1 MKRTLT
7 PLLASAIVLGL
18 GCASATAQSNQGGA
32 AQGKKSLALVTNAA
46 ADFWTIARRGVE
58 KAQKEHPDYAME
70 VIVTGQATAAEQRR
84 ELDDL
89 LARGIAGVSI
99 SAIDPKNSTEEF
111 NKVAA
116 KAVLFTTDS
125 DAPQSNR
132 VAYIG
137 TDNVAA
143 GRDAGAEI
151 KKALPNGGKVM
162 MFVGTMDA
170 DNARERVQGI
180 KQALAGTK
188 IDIVD
193 IRTDGVDFAKAKS
206 NVQDALAKGGLDC
219 LVGLYSYNTPQIY
232 TAVKEAGQAGK
243 IKVVGFDEDPQTLR
257 GVADGTIQS
266 TIVQQPFEFGYQ
278 SMVDMI
284 KYMNGDKSF
293 IPANRLIIIPTRVI
307 DKSNVAAFQV
317 SMKQLLAK

>member
-1 MKRTLT
+1 MKRTPLSALAAALVVSLSLT
-7 PLLASAIVLGL
+7 PAL
-18 GCASATAQSNQGGA
+18 
-32 AQGKKSLALVTNAA
+32 AQGKKELALVTNAA
-46 ADFWTIARRGVE
+46 ADFWTIAKRGVE
-58 KAQKEHPDYAME
+58 KAQKEHPDYSMQ
-70 VIVTGQATAAEQRR
+70 VLITGQATAAEQRR
-84 ELDDL
+84 ELDNL
-89 LARGIAGVSI
+89 LARGVAGVSV

-132 VAYIG
+132 VVYIG

-143 GRDAGAEI
+143 GRQAGEEI

-180 KQALAGTK
+180 KAVLAGSK
-188 IDIVD
+188 VQILDV
-193 IRTDGVDFAKAKS
+193 RTDGVDFAKAKS
-206 NVQDALAKGGLDC
+206 NVQDALAKGGVDC

-232 TAVKEAGQAGK
+232 SAVKEAGKTGSVK
-243 IKVVGFDEDPQTLR
+243 IVGFDEDPQTLR

-278 SMVDMI
+278 SMTDMI
-284 KYMNGDKSF
+284 KYINGDRSF
-293 IPANRLIIIPTRVI
+293 IPANKLIIIPTQVI
-307 DKSNVAAFQV
+307 EKSNVAKFQDT
-317 SMKQLLAK
+317 MKELLKK

>member
-1 MKRTLT
+1 MSRPIQIALAGAFAAA
-7 PLLASAIVLGL
+7 LLAS
-18 GCASATAQSNQGGA
+18 GA
-32 AQGKKSLALVTNAA
+32 AHAQQSKSLALVTNAA

-58 KAQKEHPDYAME
+58 KAQSEHPDYKME
-70 VIVTGQATAAEQRR
+70 VVITGQATAAEQRR

-116 KAVLFTTDS
+116 KAVLLTTDS
-125 DAPQSNR
+125 DAPDSNR

-137 TDNVAA
+137 TDNTAA
-143 GRDAGAEI
+143 GRQAGEEI

-162 MFVGTMDA
+162 GFVGTMDA
-170 DNARERVQGI
+170 DNARERVDGI
-180 KQALAGTK
+180 KQVLQGTN
-188 IDIVD
+188 IQLVD
-193 IRTDGVDFAKAKS
+193 IRTDGVDFAKAKA

-232 TAVKEAGQAGK
+232 TAVKEAGMAGK

-257 GVADGTIQS
+257 GVSDGTIQS
-266 TIVQQPFEFGYQ
+266 TIVQQPFQFGYQ
-278 SMVDMI
+278 SMTDMI
-284 KYMNGDKSF
+284 KYINGDKSF
-293 IPANRLIIIPTRVI
+293 IPANKLIIIPTRVI
-307 DKSNVAAFQV
+307 SKDNVHEFQQT
-317 SMKQLLAK
+317 MKQLLASK

>member
-1 MKRTLT
+1 MKCAVVSVSAGLLSVMLTLA
-7 PLLASAIVLGL
+7 PGM
-18 GCASATAQSNQGGA
+18 AQS
-32 AQGKKSLALVTNAA
+32 KKQLALVTNAA
-46 ADFWTIARRGVE
+46 ADFWTIAKRGVE
-58 KAQKEHPDYAME
+58 KAQKEHPDYSME
-70 VIVTGQATAAEQRR
+70 VVITGQATAAEQRR

-89 LARGIAGVSI
+89 LARGVVGVSI
-99 SAIDPKNSTEEF
+99 SAIDPKNSTAEF

-116 KAVLFTTDS
+116 KAALFTTDS

-132 VAYIG
+132 AVYIG

-143 GRDAGAEI
+143 GRQAGEEI

-180 KQALAGTK
+180 KDVLSGSK
-188 IDIVD
+188 IQILD

-206 NVQDALAKGGLDC
+206 NVQDALAKGGVDC

-232 TAVKEAGQAGK
+232 SAVKEAGQAGA

-257 GVADGTIQS
+257 GIADGTIQS

-278 SMVDMI
+278 SMSDLI
-284 KYMNGDKSF
+284 KYINGDKSF
-293 IPANRLIIIPTRVI
+293 IPPNKLIIIPTRVI
-307 DKSNVAAFQV
+307 EKSNVAEFQG

>member
-1 MKRTLT
+1 MKQPVVTAFAG
-7 PLLASAIVLGL
+7 LLAVALSVVPAL
-18 GCASATAQSNQGGA
+18 
-32 AQGKKSLALVTNAA
+32 AQGKKELALVTNAA
-46 ADFWTIARRGVE
+46 ADFWTIAKRGVE
-58 KAQKEHPDYAME
+58 KAQTEHPDYNMQV
-70 VIVTGQATAAEQRR
+70 VITGQATAAEQRR

-89 LARGIAGVSI
+89 LARGVAGVSI

-116 KAVLFTTDS
+116 KAALFTTDS

-132 VAYIG
+132 VVYIG

-143 GRDAGAEI
+143 GRQAGEQI
-151 KKALPNGGKVM
+151 KKALPGGGKVM

-180 KQALAGTK
+180 KDTLAGSN
-188 IDIVD
+188 IQIVD

-206 NVQDALAKGGLDC
+206 NVQDALAKGGIDC

-232 TAVKEAGQAGK
+232 SAVKEAGKAGK
-243 IKVVGFDEDPQTLR
+243 IKIVGFDEDPQTLR
-257 GVADGTIQS
+257 GVADGTVQS
-266 TIVQQPFEFGYQ
+266 TIVQQPYQFGYQ

-284 KYMNGDKSF
+284 KYINGDRSF
-293 IPANRLIIIPTRVI
+293 IPANKLIIIPTRVI
-307 DKSNVAAFQV
+307 EKSSVAAFQD
-317 SMKQLLAK
+317 SMKQLLKK

>member
-1 MKRTLT
+1 MKQPLLSTIAGTLAVALSLT
-7 PLLASAIVLGL
+7 PAW
-18 GCASATAQSNQGGA
+18 
-32 AQGKKSLALVTNAA
+32 AQGKKELALVTNAA
-46 ADFWTIARRGVE
+46 ADFWTIAKRGVD
-58 KAQKEHPDYAME
+58 KAQKEHPEYSMQV
-70 VIVTGQATAAEQRR
+70 VITGQATAAEQRR
-84 ELDDL
+84 ELDNL

-111 NKVAA
+111 NKVAS

-132 VAYIG
+132 VVYIG

-143 GRDAGAEI
+143 GKQAGEEI

-170 DNARERVQGI
+170 DNARERVKGI
-180 KQALAGTK
+180 KDTLAGSK
-188 IDIVD
+188 IEVVD

-206 NVQDALAKGGLDC
+206 NVQDALAKGGIDC

-232 TAVKEAGQAGK
+232 SAVKEAGKAGQVK
-243 IKVVGFDEDPQTLR
+243 IVGFDEDPQTLR

-266 TIVQQPFEFGYQ
+266 TVVQQPFEFGYQ
-278 SMVDMI
+278 SMIDMI
-284 KYMNGDKSF
+284 KYINGDKSF
-293 IPANRLIIIPTRVI
+293 VPPNKLIIIPTRI
-307 DKSNVAAFQV
+307 IEKTNVAAFQD
-317 SMKQLLAK
+317 SMKQLLKK

>member
-1 MKRTLT
+1 M
-7 PLLASAIVLGL
+7 
-18 GCASATAQSNQGGA
+18 
-32 AQGKKSLALVTNAA
+32 
-46 ADFWTIARRGVE
+46 
-58 KAQKEHPDYAME
+58 
-70 VIVTGQATAAEQRR
+70 
-84 ELDDL
+84 
-89 LARGIAGVSI
+89 SI

-132 VAYIG
+132 AVYIG

-143 GRDAGAEI
+143 GRQAGEQI

-180 KQALAGTK
+180 KDVLSGSNIQIL
-188 IDIVD
+188 D

-206 NVQDALAKGGLDC
+206 NVQDALAKGGIDC

-232 TAVKEAGQAGK
+232 SAVKEAGKTGTV
-243 IKVVGFDEDPQTLR
+243 KVVGFDEDPQTLR

-278 SMVDMI
+278 SMTDMI
-284 KYMNGDKSF
+284 KYLNGDKSF
-293 IPANRLIIIPTRVI
+293 IPENKLIIIPTRVI
-307 DKSNVAAFQV
+307 EKSNVADFQA
-317 SMKQLLAK
+317 SMKLLLAK

>member
-1 MKRTLT
+1 MKRILFSTLAVV
-7 PLLASAIVLGL
+7 LFASPAM
-18 GCASATAQSNQGGA
+18 
-32 AQGKKSLALVTNAA
+32 AQGKKQLALVTNAA
-46 ADFWTIARRGVE
+46 ADFWTIAKRGVE
-58 KAQKEHPDYAME
+58 KAQKEHPDYSME
-70 VIVTGQATAAEQRR
+70 VVITGQATAAEQRR

-89 LARGIAGVSI
+89 LARGVSGVSI
-99 SAIDPKNSTEEF
+99 SAIDPKNSTAEF

-116 KAVLFTTDS
+116 KAALFTTDS

-132 VAYIG
+132 AVYIG

-143 GRDAGAEI
+143 GRQAGEEI
-151 KKALPNGGKVM
+151 KKALPKGGKIM

-180 KQALAGTK
+180 KDVLSGGNIQIL
-188 IDIVD
+188 D

-206 NVQDALAKGGLDC
+206 NVQDALAKGGVDC

-232 TAVKEAGQAGK
+232 SAVKDAGK
-243 IKVVGFDEDPQTLR
+243 VGSVKIVGFDEDPQTLR

-284 KYMNGDKSF
+284 KYINGDKSF
-293 IPANRLIIIPTRVI
+293 IPQNKLIIIPTRVI
-307 DKSNVAAFQV
+307 EKTNVAQFQD
-317 SMKQLLAK
+317 SMKQLLAR

>member
-1 MKRTLT
+1 MRRVVALLT
-7 PLLASAIVLGL
+7 IIAAAGILG
-18 GCASATAQSNQGGA
+18 GPARAQDG
-32 AQGKKSLALVTNAA
+32 KSLALVTNAA

-58 KAQKEHPDYAME
+58 KAQKENPGYKME

-89 LARGIAGVSI
+89 LARGIAGVTI
-99 SAIDPKNSTEEF
+99 SVIDPANSIEEL
-111 NKVAA
+111 NKVAG

-125 DAPQSNR
+125 DAPQSKR
-132 VAYIG
+132 VVYIG

-143 GRDAGAEI
+143 GKQAGEEI

-180 KQALAGTK
+180 KDLIAGTK
-188 IDIVD
+188 IQIVD

-232 TAVKEAGQAGK
+232 TAVKEAGMAGK
-243 IKVVGFDEDPQTLR
+243 VKVVGFDEDPQTLR
-257 GVADGTIQS
+257 GVADGTVQS

-278 SMVDMI
+278 SMTDTV
-284 KYMNGDKSF
+284 KYMKGDKSF
-293 IPANRLIIIPTRVI
+293 IPANQQIIIPTRVI
-307 DKSNVAAFQV
+307 EKGNVAEFQN
-317 SMKQLLAK
+317 SMKALLAK

>member
-1 MKRTLT
+1 MKQ
-7 PLLASAIVLGL
+7 PLVSAIAVVLAAVL
-18 GCASATAQSNQGGA
+18 SQSPA
-32 AQGKKSLALVTNAA
+32 MAQGKKELALVTNAA
-46 ADFWTIARRGVE
+46 ADFWTIAKRGVE
-58 KAQKEHPDYAME
+58 KAQKEHPDYSMQV
-70 VIVTGQATAAEQRR
+70 VITGQATAAEQRR

-89 LARGIAGVSI
+89 LARGVAGVSI

-132 VAYIG
+132 VVYIG

-143 GRDAGAEI
+143 GRQAGEEI
-151 KKALPNGGKVM
+151 QKALPNGGKVM

-170 DNARERVQGI
+170 DNARERVKGI
-180 KQALAGTK
+180 KDTLAGSK
-188 IDIVD
+188 IQIVD
-193 IRTDGVDFAKAKS
+193 IRTEGVDFAKAKS
-206 NVQDALAKGGLDC
+206 NVQDALAKGGIDC

-232 TAVKEAGQAGK
+232 SAVKEAGKAGQIK
-243 IKVVGFDEDPQTLR
+243 IVGFDEDPQTLR

-278 SMVDMI
+278 SMTDMI
-284 KYMNGDKSF
+284 KYINGDRSF
-293 IPANRLIIIPTRVI
+293 VPANKLIIIPTRVI
-307 DKSNVAAFQV
+307 EKTNVAAFED
-317 SMKQLLAK
+317 SMKQLLKK

>member
-1 MKRTLT
+1 MKRKAFFAFAGMLAASLSLT
-7 PLLASAIVLGL
+7 PAL
-18 GCASATAQSNQGGA
+18 
-32 AQGKKSLALVTNAA
+32 AQGKKELALVTNAA
-46 ADFWTIARRGVE
+46 ADFWTIAKRGVE
-58 KAQKEHPDYAME
+58 KAQKEHSDYSMQ
-70 VIVTGQATAAEQRR
+70 VLITGQATAAEQRR
-84 ELDDL
+84 ELDNL

-132 VAYIG
+132 VVYIG

-143 GRDAGAEI
+143 GRQAGEEI
-151 KKALPNGGKVM
+151 KKALPSGGKIM

-180 KQALAGTK
+180 KEVLGGSTIQIA
-188 IDIVD
+188 D

-206 NVQDALAKGGLDC
+206 NVQDALAKGGVDC

-232 TAVKEAGQAGK
+232 SAVKEAGKAGK
-243 IKVVGFDEDPQTLR
+243 IKIVGFDEDPQTLR

-266 TIVQQPFEFGYQ
+266 TIVQQPYEFGYQ
-278 SMVDMI
+278 SMIDMI
-284 KYMNGDKSF
+284 KYINGDRSF
-293 IPANRLIIIPTRVI
+293 IPANKLIIIPTKVI
-307 DKSNVAAFQV
+307 EKSNVAPFQE
-317 SMKQLLAK
+317 SMKELLKK

>member
-7 PLLASAIVLGL
+7 SALAAALLVTPAM
-18 GCASATAQSNQGGA
+18 
-32 AQGKKSLALVTNAA
+32 AQGKKQLALVTNAA
-46 ADFWTIARRGVE
+46 ADFWTIAKRGVE
-58 KAQKEHPDYAME
+58 KAQKEHPDYSME
-70 VIVTGQATAAEQRR
+70 VVITGQATAAEQRR

-89 LARGIAGVSI
+89 LARGVSGVSI
-99 SAIDPKNSTEEF
+99 SAIDPKNSTAEF

-116 KAVLFTTDS
+116 KAALFTTDS

-132 VAYIG
+132 AVYIG

-143 GRDAGAEI
+143 GRQAGEEI
-151 KKALPNGGKVM
+151 KKALPHGGKVM

-180 KQALAGTK
+180 KDVLAGSN
-188 IDIVD
+188 IQIAD

-206 NVQDALAKGGLDC
+206 NAQDALAKGGIDC

-232 TAVKEAGQAGK
+232 SAVKDAGK
-243 IKVVGFDEDPQTLR
+243 SGQIKIVGFDEDPQTLR
-257 GVADGTIQS
+257 GIADGTIQS

-278 SMVDMI
+278 SMTDLI
-284 KYMNGDKSF
+284 KYINNDRSF
-293 IPANRLIIIPTRVI
+293 IPPNKLIIIPTRVI
-307 DKSNVAAFQV
+307 EKSNVAAFQD

>member
-1 MKRTLT
+1 MQQSLRFAIAGAFAVALSVT
-7 PLLASAIVLGL
+7 PAW
-18 GCASATAQSNQGGA
+18 
-32 AQGKKSLALVTNAA
+32 AQGKKELALVTNAA
-46 ADFWTIARRGVE
+46 ADFWTIAKRGVE
-58 KAQKEHPDYAME
+58 KAQKEHPEYSMQV
-70 VIVTGQATAAEQRR
+70 VITGQATAAEQRR
-84 ELDDL
+84 ELDNL

-111 NKVAA
+111 NKVAS

-132 VAYIG
+132 VVYIG

-143 GRDAGAEI
+143 GRQAGEEI

-170 DNARERVQGI
+170 DNARERVKGI
-180 KQALAGTK
+180 KDTLAGSK
-188 IDIVD
+188 IEVVD

-206 NVQDALAKGGLDC
+206 NAQDALAKGGIDC

-232 TAVKEAGQAGK
+232 SAVKEAGKAGQVK
-243 IKVVGFDEDPQTLR
+243 IVGFDEDPQTLR

-278 SMVDMI
+278 SMIDMI
-284 KYMNGDKSF
+284 KYINGDKSF
-293 IPANRLIIIPTRVI
+293 VPSNKLIIIPTQVI
-307 DKSNVAAFQV
+307 EKTNVAAFQD
-317 SMKQLLAK
+317 SMKQLLKK

>member
-1 MKRTLT
+1 MKQSCLAAIAGALAVALSVT
-7 PLLASAIVLGL
+7 PTFAE
-18 GCASATAQSNQGGA
+18 
-32 AQGKKSLALVTNAA
+32 GKKELALVTNAA
-46 ADFWTIARRGVE
+46 ADFWTIAKRGVE
-58 KAQKEHPDYAME
+58 KAQKEHPEYSMQV
-70 VIVTGQATAAEQRR
+70 VITGQATAAEQRR
-84 ELDDL
+84 ELDNL

-111 NKVAA
+111 NKVAS

-132 VAYIG
+132 MVYIG

-143 GRDAGAEI
+143 GRQAGEEI

-170 DNARERVQGI
+170 DNARERVKGI
-180 KQALAGTK
+180 KDTLAGSK
-188 IDIVD
+188 IEVVD

-206 NVQDALAKGGLDC
+206 NVQDALAKGGIDC

-232 TAVKEAGQAGK
+232 SAVKEAGKAGQVK
-243 IKVVGFDEDPQTLR
+243 IVGFDEDPQTLR

-266 TIVQQPFEFGYQ
+266 TVVQQPFEFGYQ
-278 SMVDMI
+278 SMIDMI
-284 KYMNGDKSF
+284 KYINGDKSF
-293 IPANRLIIIPTRVI
+293 IPPNKLIIIPTRVI
-307 DKSNVAAFQV
+307 EKTNVVAFQD
-317 SMKQLLAK
+317 SMKQLLKK

>member
-1 MKRTLT
+1 MSRI
-7 PLLASAIVLGL
+7 LAPAFAGALAIVLF
-18 GCASATAQSNQGGA
+18 ASPALAEN
-32 AQGKKSLALVTNAA
+32 KKQLALVTNAA
-46 ADFWTIARRGVE
+46 ADFWTIAKRGVE
-58 KAQKEHPDYAME
+58 KAQKEHPDYSME
-70 VIVTGQATAAEQRR
+70 VVITGQATAAEQRR

-89 LARGIAGVSI
+89 LARGVAGVSV
-99 SAIDPKNSTEEF
+99 SAIDPKNSIAEF

-132 VAYIG
+132 AVYIG

-143 GRDAGAEI
+143 GRQAGAEI

-180 KQALAGTK
+180 KDVLAGSG
-188 IDIVD
+188 IQILD

-206 NVQDALAKGGLDC
+206 NVQDALAKGGVDC

-232 TAVKEAGQAGK
+232 SAVKEAGKAGAV
-243 IKVVGFDEDPQTLR
+243 KVVGFDEDPQTLR

-278 SMVDMI
+278 SMTDMI
-284 KYMNGDKSF
+284 KYINGDQSF
-293 IPANRLIIIPTRVI
+293 IPENKLIIIPTRVI
-307 DKSNVAAFQV
+307 EKANVAEFQT

>member
-1 MKRTLT
+1 MKRILFSA
-7 PLLASAIVLGL
+7 LAVVLF
-18 GCASATAQSNQGGA
+18 ASPAM
-32 AQGKKSLALVTNAA
+32 AQGKKQLALVTNAA
-46 ADFWTIARRGVE
+46 ADFWTIAKRGVE
-58 KAQKEHPDYAME
+58 KAQKEHPDYSME
-70 VIVTGQATAAEQRR
+70 VVITGQATAAEQRR

-89 LARGIAGVSI
+89 LARGVSGVSI
-99 SAIDPKNSTEEF
+99 SAIDPKNSTAEF

-116 KAVLFTTDS
+116 KAALFTTDS

-132 VAYIG
+132 AVYIG

-143 GRDAGAEI
+143 GRQAGEEI
-151 KKALPNGGKVM
+151 KKALPKGGKIM

-180 KQALAGTK
+180 KDVLAGGN
-188 IDIVD
+188 IQILD

-206 NVQDALAKGGLDC
+206 NVQDALAKGGVDC

-232 TAVKEAGQAGK
+232 SAVKEAGKTGSVK
-243 IKVVGFDEDPQTLR
+243 IVGFDEDPQTLR
-257 GVADGTIQS
+257 GVSDGTIQS

-284 KYMNGDKSF
+284 KYINGDKSF
-293 IPANRLIIIPTRVI
+293 IPPNKLIIIPTRVI
-307 DKSNVAAFQV
+307 EKTNVAQFQD

>member
-1 MKRTLT
+1 V
-7 PLLASAIVLGL
+7 LAVAL
-18 GCASATAQSNQGGA
+18 AQSPA
-32 AQGKKSLALVTNAA
+32 LAQGKKELALVTNAA
-46 ADFWTIARRGVE
+46 ADFWTIAKRGVE
-58 KAQKEHPDYAME
+58 KAQKEHPDYSMQV
-70 VIVTGQATAAEQRR
+70 VITGQATAAEQRR
-84 ELDDL
+84 ELDNL
-89 LARGIAGVSI
+89 LARGVAGVSI

-132 VAYIG
+132 VVYIG

-143 GRDAGAEI
+143 GQQAGEEI

-170 DNARERVQGI
+170 DNARERVKGI
-180 KQALAGTK
+180 KDTLAGSK
-188 IDIVD
+188 IQIVD

-206 NVQDALAKGGLDC
+206 NAQDALAKGGIDC

-232 TAVKEAGQAGK
+232 SAVKEAGKAGQIK
-243 IKVVGFDEDPQTLR
+243 IVGFDEDPQTLR

-278 SMVDMI
+278 SMTDMI
-284 KYMNGDKSF
+284 KYINGDRSF
-293 IPANRLIIIPTRVI
+293 VPANKLIIIPTRVI
-307 DKSNVAAFQV
+307 DKSNAAAFQD
-317 SMKQLLAK
+317 SMKQLLKK

>member
-1 MKRTLT
+1 VKQPLFAAIAGALAVAVSLT
-7 PLLASAIVLGL
+7 PAW
-18 GCASATAQSNQGGA
+18 
-32 AQGKKSLALVTNAA
+32 AQGKKELALVTNAA
-46 ADFWTIARRGVE
+46 ADFWTIAKRGVE
-58 KAQKEHPDYAME
+58 KAQKEHPDYSMQV
-70 VIVTGQATAAEQRR
+70 VITGQATAAEQRR
-84 ELDDL
+84 ELDNL

-132 VAYIG
+132 VVYIG

-143 GRDAGAEI
+143 GKQAGDEI

-170 DNARERVQGI
+170 DNARERVKGI
-180 KQALAGTK
+180 KDTLAGSK
-188 IDIVD
+188 IEIVD

-206 NVQDALAKGGLDC
+206 NVQDALAKGGVDC

-232 TAVKEAGQAGK
+232 SAVKEAGKAGQVK
-243 IKVVGFDEDPQTLR
+243 IVGFDEDPQTLR
-257 GVADGTIQS
+257 GVADGTVQS

-278 SMVDMI
+278 SMIDMI
-284 KYMNGDKSF
+284 KYINGDKSF
-293 IPANRLIIIPTRVI
+293 VPANKLIIIPTQVI
-307 DKSNVAAFQV
+307 EKSNVAAFQE
-317 SMKQLLAK
+317 SMKQLLKK

>member
-1 MKRTLT
+1 MKRKAFFAFAGMLAASLSLT
-7 PLLASAIVLGL
+7 PAL
-18 GCASATAQSNQGGA
+18 AQS
-32 AQGKKSLALVTNAA
+32 KKELALVTNAA
-46 ADFWTIARRGVE
+46 ADFWTIAKRGVE
-58 KAQKEHPDYAME
+58 KAQKEHPDYSMQ
-70 VIVTGQATAAEQRR
+70 VLITGQATAAEQRR
-84 ELDDL
+84 ELDNL

-132 VAYIG
+132 VVYIG

-143 GRDAGAEI
+143 GRQAGEEI
-151 KKALPNGGKVM
+151 KKALPSGGKIM

-180 KQALAGTK
+180 KEVLGGSK
-188 IDIVD
+188 IQIAD

-206 NVQDALAKGGLDC
+206 NVQDALAKGGVDC

-232 TAVKEAGQAGK
+232 SAVKEAGKAGK
-243 IKVVGFDEDPQTLR
+243 IKIVGFDEDPQTLR

-266 TIVQQPFEFGYQ
+266 TIVQQPYEFGYQ
-278 SMVDMI
+278 SMIDMI
-284 KYMNGDKSF
+284 KYINGDRSF
-293 IPANRLIIIPTRVI
+293 IPANKLIIIPTKVI
-307 DKSNVAAFQV
+307 EKSNVAPFQE
-317 SMKQLLAK
+317 SMKELLKK